1 MKQLRLFFLCL
12 LATTLGTACSDDDKN
27 NDNSVVVES
36 ITLDRETLVLKTGT
50 TGTLIPTIVPD
61 KVSAERVVWSSD
73 KTSVATVG
81 AGGVVTAVAEGTA
94 TITAT
99 AQEKSATCLV
109 TVANKIVM
117 NQAELQAAID
127 AADGTAEHPTK
138 ITLGT
143 NINVNG
149 DATYN
154 PQMGIT
160 TDEHPITIG
169 NIDGIA
175 PKHIIIDGGG
185 NTLTS
190 ISTNQPDY
198 TGRIIVLST
207 NSTLRLTNITLDGK
221 NKKVNIYGLIMII
234 GATLT
239 LDNGTT
245 VQNFKNNGNVVAC
258 VGVDMSRAADVSLTA
273 STLIVEAGAKMTGIE
288 GNAILSRD
296 CHVRLNGGSFSG
308 NELDIEMQYFTD
320 VKMEVKAW
328 PTIPDNGKLKIAV
341 GYDSRNANFVVAT
354 GVEGY
359 TFQNAD
365 GFSLVGAVD
374 TNNGDVIT
382 SQCSLSLEQSSNS
395 IVINKQ

>member
-12 LATTLGTACSDDDKN
+12 LAATLGTACSDDDKN

-169 NIDGIA
+169 NIDGTA

-190 ISTNQPDY
+190 ISTNQSDY
-198 TGRIIVLST
+198 TGRIIILST

-221 NKKVNIYGLIMII
+221 NKKVNTYGLIMIM

-239 LDNGTT
+239 LGNGTT
-245 VQNFKNNGNVVAC
+245 VQNFKNNENVVEC
-258 VGVDMSRAADVSLTA
+258 VGIDMYRDGGSLTA
-273 STLIVEAGAKMTGIE
+273 STLIVEAGAKITGIK

-308 NELDIEMQYFTD
+308 NELDIAMQYFSDT
-320 VKMEVKAW
+320 KIEVKAW
-328 PTIPDNGKLKIAV
+328 PTIPDNGKLKIV
-341 GYDSRNANFVVAT
+341 VMYDSRNANSVVAT

-359 TFQNAD
+359 TFQNAN

-374 TNNGDVIT
+374 TNNGDDIT

>member
-12 LATTLGTACSDDDKN
+12 LAAALGTACSDDDKN
-27 NDNSVVVES
+27 NDNSAVVES
-36 ITLDRETLVLKTGT
+36 ITLDRETLVLKPGM

-61 KVSAERVVWSSD
+61 KVTAEGVVWSSD

-154 PQMGIT
+154 PQMGMPT
-160 TDEHPITIG
+160 NENLITIG
-169 NIDGIA
+169 NIDGTA

-198 TGRIIVLST
+198 TGRIIVLSP

-221 NKKVNIYGLIMII
+221 NKKVNTFGLIMIL

-245 VQNFKNNGNVVAC
+245 VQNFKNNNENGTECVVI
-258 VGVDMSRAADVSLTA
+258 DMYRAAVSLTA
-273 STLIVEAGAKMTGIE
+273 STLIVEAGAKITGIE
-288 GNAILSRD
+288 GTAIFSHD

-308 NELDIEMQYFTD
+308 NEFDIVMYYLTD
-320 VKMEVKAW
+320 AKMEVKAW
-328 PTIPDNGKLKIAV
+328 PTIPDNGKLKIVV

-354 GVEGY
+354 GVGEY
-359 TFQNAD
+359 TFQNAN
-365 GFSLVGAVD
+365 GFSLVSAMD
-374 TNNGDVIT
+374 TNNNDDIT

>member
-12 LATTLGTACSDDDKN
+12 LAATLGTACSDDDKN
-27 NDNSVVVES
+27 NDNSVPVES

-61 KVSAERVVWSSD
+61 KVSAEGVVWSSD

-81 AGGVVTAVAEGTA
+81 AGGVVTAVAEGIA

-99 AQEKSATCLV
+99 AREKSATCLV

-143 NINVNG
+143 SINVNG

-154 PQMGIT
+154 PQMRAVI
-160 TDEHPITIG
+160 DEHPITIG
-169 NIDGIA
+169 NSDGTA

-190 ISTNQPDY
+190 ILTNQPDY
-198 TGRIIVLST
+198 TGRIIVLSP

-221 NKKVNIYGLIMII
+221 NKKVNTYGLIMIL

-245 VQNFKNNGNVVAC
+245 VQNFKNNENDAECVVI
-258 VGVDMSRAADVSLTA
+258 DMYRAANVSSTA
-273 STLIVEAGAKMTGIE
+273 STLIVEAGAKITGIE
-288 GNAILSRD
+288 GTAIFSHS

-308 NELDIEMQYFTD
+308 NELDIAMQYFTD

-328 PTIPDNGKLKIAV
+328 PTIPDNGKLKIFV
-341 GYDSRNANFVVAT
+341 MYDSRNANFVVAT

-365 GFSLVGAVD
+365 GFSLVGAAD
-374 TNNGDVIT
+374 INNGDDIT

>member
-1 MKQLRLFFLCL
+1 MKQLRFFFICL

-27 NDNSVVVES
+27 NDNSAVVES

-61 KVSAERVVWSSD
+61 KVSAEGVVWSSD

-99 AQEKSATCLV
+99 AREKSATCIV

-143 NINVNG
+143 SINVNG

-154 PQMGIT
+154 PQMRIIT
-160 TDEHPITIG
+160 NENPITIG
-169 NIDGIA
+169 NIDGTA

-198 TGRIIVLST
+198 TGRIIILST

-221 NKKVNIYGLIMII
+221 NKKVNNYGLIMIF

-245 VQNFKNNGNVVAC
+245 VQNFKNNENVVEC
-258 VGVDMSRAADVSLTA
+258 VVIDMYRDTGSSRTA
-273 STLIVEAGAKMTGIE
+273 STLIVEAGAKITGIKGE
-288 GNAILSRD
+288 AIFSRD

-308 NELDIEMQYFTD
+308 NEADIVMYYITD
-320 VKMEVKAW
+320 TIEVKAW
-328 PTIPDNGKLKIAV
+328 PTIPDNGKLKINV
-341 GYDSRNANFVVAT
+341 TYDTRNANTIVAT
-354 GVEGY
+354 GVDGY

-365 GFSLVGAVD
+365 GFSLVRASD
-374 TNNGDVIT
+374 YNSHDDIT
-382 SQCSLSLEQSSNS
+382 SQCSLSLNQSSNS